1 MAGWIKIYRNITEMQ
16 GYFGEKFNRPM
27 CWIDLVLLAE
37 CEPRDLSY
45 RGIKVVVERGQLAVS
60 VRELSDRW
68 SLSMPTAR
76 KRLKEFADEGRIAV
90 ASSNVVNIITIL
102 NYEQYTDDGTG
113 QKPQLLDLFRE
124 PPQQAESKPKAKPKP
139 QKHHYAPSVLLT
151 DEEHGK
157 LVAEHGKD
165 GAAWMIQKLDD
176 YKAARGMTYKSDYR
190 AILNWVVRA
199 YKKQQ
204 QYGTTSEIGQPASS
218 MAKARRNAEFT
229 DYIAGKLGS
238 GFVQGEV
245 QDEQEFPRI
254 VQPR

>member
-60 VRELSDRW
+60 VRELSCRW
-68 SLSMPTAR
+68 SLSMPTVR
-76 KRLKEFADEGRIAV
+76 KRLKEFADEGRIATT
-90 ASSNVVNIITIL
+90 SSNVVNIITIL
-102 NYEQYTDDGTG
+102 DYGQYVDGAE
-113 QKPQLLDLFRE
+113 QKPQKPQQQSQQLDLFGE
-124 PPQQAESKPKAKPKP
+124 PPPAEPKPTAKPKQ
-139 QKHHYAPSVLLT
+139 QKHHYAPTVLLT
-151 DEEHGK
+151 DEEYGK

-165 GAAWMIQKLDD
+165 GAVWMIQKLDG

-190 AILNWVVRA
+190 AILNWVVRE

-204 QYGTTSEIGQPASS
+204 QYGTTSEIGQSASA

-229 DYIAGKLGS
+229 DYIACKLSS
-238 GFVQGEV
+238 GIVQGDV
-245 QDEQEFPRI
+245 QDE
-254 VQPR
+254 